1 MSHYNQ
7 PVSAVLSELNTTLE
21 GLSNA
26 EFQKRLAE
34 HGSNALQGK
43 KKVPTWLLFLHQF
56 KDFMILILMVAAII
70 SGVMGDIT
78 DTIIIL
84 LIILLN
90 AIVGFVQE
98 YRAEKSMEALQK
110 MTLTN
115 TQVIRDGQP
124 TEVSAT
130 QLVPGDIVVMEAGNI
145 VPADMRL
152 LEANILKMDE
162 ASLTGESV
170 AVDKISSDLVGENIS
185 LGDQLNMAFKGT
197 LVTNGRGKGVVVA
210 TGMKTE
216 LGKIAGMLQGDK
228 VATPL
233 QKRMAKFSKNLSYI
247 ILAICLVF
255 FIAGLIRGEE
265 PFKILLLAISLAVA
279 AIPEALPALITIAL
293 SKGAGRLAKKKALV
307 RKLHAV
313 ETLGSVT
320 FICTDK
326 TGTLTQ
332 NKMRATEEYEQ
343 PDITEIEPDW
353 SLLKLSMALNHDI
366 KFDEAQQPFGE
377 PTELALVEKVVLDK
391 SYDQY
396 LQIHEQY
403 KRVAE
408 LPFDS
413 DRKCMTTV
421 HHFQEKY
428 LVLTKGATESL
439 NKILK
444 DENEKNLLQKLSD
457 EWATK
462 GMRVLAY
469 SYRIMDTLPE
479 PFVYETVELDMQLA
493 GVVGL
498 IDPPREG
505 ISQAIQECKTA
516 GIKTVMITGDHPE
529 TAKAIAEKIG
539 ILDDKGLVLTGAE
552 LQAMDEKTFLSQ
564 VEQTVVYARVSPDQ
578 KLRIVQAL
586 QQLDHFV
593 AMTGDGVNDAPSLKA
608 ANIGV
613 AMGITGTDV
622 SKEASD
628 LILLDDNFETIVK
641 SVKEGRRIFDN
652 IRKFVKYIMTCNSAE
667 IWTIFLAPFLGLPI
681 PLLPIHILWIN
692 LVTDGLPALALA
704 SEKAELDVMQR
715 PPRTAKESLFSD
727 GVGYHIIWVGILM
740 AGVTLGIQAW
750 AIGHELTHWQT
761 MVFTVLSLS
770 QLGHVLGVRSD
781 RTFLYKQGIF
791 SNLQIFGAVF
801 LTFLLQMSVVYLP
814 FMNDIFRTKPLS
826 LQELGICLFMS
837 MIVFHAVEFE
847 KWVKMR
853 FVKKRIQHKGDPGY
867 IDPYEVDTSGRYMHK
882 KD

>member
-7 PVSAVLSELNTTLE
+7 PISAVLSELKTTLE
-21 GLSNA
+21 GLSTA

-34 HGSNALQGK
+34 YGSNVLQEK

-70 SGVMGDIT
+70 SGVMGDMT

-90 AIVGFVQE
+90 AIVGFIQE

-124 TEVSAT
+124 TEISST

-170 AVDKISSDLVGENIS
+170 AVDKISTDLVGENIS
-185 LGDQLNMAFKGT
+185 LGDQLNMVFKGT

-216 LGKIAGMLQGDK
+216 LGKIAGMLQGEK
-228 VATPL
+228 AITPL
-233 QKRMAKFSKNLSYI
+233 QKRMTKFSKNLSYI
-247 ILAICLVF
+247 ILAICLVL
-255 FIAGLIRGEE
+255 FIAGVTRGEE

-343 PDITEIEPDW
+343 SDIAEIEPDW

-366 KFDEAQQPFGE
+366 KFDETQKPFGE
-377 PTELALVEKVVLDK
+377 STELALVEKVVLDK
-391 SYDQY
+391 SYDNY
-396 LQIHEQY
+396 LQIHEAY

-421 HHFQEKY
+421 HHFKEKY
-428 LVLTKGATESL
+428 LVITKGATESL
-439 NKILK
+439 SNILK

-469 SYRIMDTLPE
+469 SYRILDTLPE
-479 PFVYETVELDMQLA
+479 PFVYETVELEMELA

-539 ILDDKGLVLTGAE
+539 ILDEKGLVLTGVE
-552 LQAMDEKTFLSQ
+552 LQTMDEKTFLSQ
-564 VEQTVVYARVSPDQ
+564 VEQTVVYARVTPDQ

-704 SEKAELDVMQR
+704 SEKAELDVMKR
-715 PPRTAKESLFSD
+715 PPRAAKESLFSD

-750 AIGHELTHWQT
+750 AIGHELAHWQT

-781 RTFLYKQGIF
+781 RTFLYQQGLF
-791 SNLQIFGAVF
+791 SNLQILGAVF
-801 LTFLLQMSVVYLP
+801 LTFLLQMAVVYLP
-814 FMNDIFRTKPLS
+814 FMNDIFKTKPLS

-837 MIVFHAVEFE
+837 LIVFHAVELE

-853 FVKKRIQHKGDPGY
+853 FIKKRIQHKGDPGY
-867 IDPYEVDTSGRYMHK
+867 IDPYEVDTSGRYMHH